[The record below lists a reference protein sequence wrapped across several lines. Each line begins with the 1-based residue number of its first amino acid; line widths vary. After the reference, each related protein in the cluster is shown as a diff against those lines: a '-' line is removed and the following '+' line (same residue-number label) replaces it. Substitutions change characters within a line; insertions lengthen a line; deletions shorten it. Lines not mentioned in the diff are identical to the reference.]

1 MSIFTSQFDRAR
13 AYADDYAGHHADPDL
28 TDPVTRHGDAG
39 LDAGSVDGAGWGEGW
54 DHDWDL
60 DPGHGSNAETAT
72 GTHHDA
78 SGAEETKL
86 HGSDPHETDG
96 VHETGGTHEHH
107 ESHEAKHS
115 DDGGWKHPDD
125 YGDADSGAG
134 GASFGLDDDGGAYLL
149 DDDPVDDDSVD
160 L

>member
-13 AYADDYAGHHADPDL
+13 AYADDYAGHHADPGL
-28 TDPVTRHGDAG
+28 ADPVTRHGDAG
-39 LDAGSVDGAGWGEGW
+39 LDAGSVDGAGWGDGW

-86 HGSDPHETDG
+86 HDSDPHEADGADQTDEA
-96 VHETGGTHEHH
+96 HEA
-107 ESHEAKHS
+107 HEAKHI
-115 DDGGWKHPDD
+115 DDDGWKHPDD
-125 YGDADSGAG
+125 YGDAGSGAD
-134 GASFGLDDDGGAYLL
+134 GASFGLDDGGIYLV
-149 DDDPVDDDSVD
+149 DDDTVDDDSVD